1 MKGFVEK
8 GKMSVKKVIVQATAG
23 ASHVFHTAGYGI
35 RCRFSHTAAGK
46 FKDSGYQYYRGGGCH
61 HPCKECH
68 GICTGIPAAG
78 QFFNEQCN

>member
-23 ASHVFHTAGYGI
+23 AAAAAMFFTQPVMASGVDSVTQP
-35 RCRFSHTAAGK
+35 AGK

-68 GICTGIPAAG
+68 GICTGHTSSRTVL
-78 QFFNEQCN
+78 Q